1 MTSMIRIKTTLAV
14 ALSVAAVG
22 AVAPVAHAD
31 LSIIGVS
38 GATSINGQPSRQ
50 AGAHPDFTTTLTFAP
65 EDSVR
70 DVQVDLPPGLLGDP
84 MAAPTCSFV
93 LLTASDASGT
103 PGGSSLCPL
112 ESQVGVATVYDSAD
126 LNGNGTLLPLYNL
139 QPEADEPGA
148 FGFNFVGVIVRIVP
162 RVRPTDYGI
171 TADVASISQ
180 GKIVKGSKI
189 TLWGVPAD
197 PSHDAQR
204 FLGDTWFPNLNHPSS
219 SPRLPFM
226 TSPTS
231 CSGVPAVTSFRAD
244 SWEHTGVFSEASF
257 SADPDGTP
265 FITDGCERL
274 SFRPS
279 IAVRP
284 AAQRTDAPTGLDID
298 LNVPQSRDPDGLATA
313 HLRRAVIT
321 LPKGFTVS
329 PSSAQGLGACAL
341 SDIKL
346 GVDVEPVC
354 PDSSK
359 LGTVTVQ
366 TPLLKDPLE
375 GDVILAK
382 QTDNPFKS
390 LLAMYLVVRG
400 PGILIKL
407 PGRIDAD
414 PVTGQLVTTFDNQPQ
429 VPFSKLTVH
438 LRGGSRAP
446 LASPESCGTYSTHAE
461 LTSWASDV
469 PVVDDAPLVI
479 DQGCGARGFSPT
491 FSAGVTDPIAGGSSP
506 FTLTISRKDG
516 EQYFQGLNVALPPG
530 LLGNVGSVA
539 RCPEVQAA
547 AGTCGVESQVGTTSV
562 LSGPGDTPL
571 SIPEPGKA
579 PTAVYLAGPYKG
591 APFSLS
597 IVVPAQAGPFDLGN
611 VVVRAALF
619 IDSKDAH
626 ATVKSDPFPTIVQ
639 GIPLRMRQI
648 NVMMDRP
655 GFMQSPTSCAP
666 LSIAATIFSVDGT
679 AADVG
684 SPFRVGHCADLGLSP
699 KLSIGLSGKG
709 QTSDGKHPSLV
720 AKLTQPV
727 GQANIKKVA
736 VSLPLGLALDP
747 DNSQSEALCE
757 FDEGQKDEPNC
768 PTGSIVGSA
777 KAISPLLDEPL
788 EGPIYFVKNVRID
801 KKSGRRIRT
810 LPTLAIAL
818 QGEGVHLVLRATTN
832 VVDDKLVTTFDNV
845 PDAPVS
851 SFTLT
856 FKGGKKGILVISDT
870 NVCKTAQVADQVIY
884 GQNNRLLQS
893 TLPISAS
900 DCPLKVVSKRPSR
913 GTMALKVGG
922 LGAGTVT
929 ISGANVRKV
938 TRKLDAS
945 SVATLQTSL
954 TAKGKAALQRRR
966 RLATKVKITF
976 KPQTGRARSIST
988 SMLWKSGAGRR

>member
-1 MTSMIRIKTTLAV
+1 MIHTTKIKAILALALPLLAV
-14 ALSVAAVG
+14 GSAVP
-22 AVAPVAHAD
+22 AAHAD
-31 LSIIGVS
+31 FAITSATGAASIG
-38 GATSINGQPSRQ
+38 GQASRQ
-50 AGAHPDFTTTLTFAP
+50 AGAHPDLTTTLIFSA
-65 EDSVR
+65 DDNLR
-70 DVQVDLPPGLLGDP
+70 DVQVDLPAGVVGDP
-84 MAAPTCSFV
+84 TAAPTCSAV
-93 LLTASDASGT
+93 LLTASNASGT
-103 PGGSSLCPL
+103 PGGSSLCPM
-112 ESQVGVATVYDSAD
+112 EAQVGTAD
-126 LNGNGTLLPLYNL
+126 IYNLPSTSGGSVLLPLYNL
-139 QPEADEPGA
+139 EAAPGEPAA
-148 FGFNFVGVIVRIVP
+148 FGFNYLGVIGRIVP
-162 RVRPTDYGI
+162 RVRATDYGI
-171 TADVASISQ
+171 TADVKSISHGQ
-180 GKIVKGSKI
+180 QVKATSV

-204 FLGDTWFPNLNHPSS
+204 FLGDPWFPDLNHPSTAA
-219 SPRLPFM
+219 RLPFI
-226 TSPTS
+226 TSSTS
-231 CSGVPAVTSFRAD
+231 CSGVPAVTSVRAD
-244 SWEHTGVFSEASF
+244 SWQHTGVFSEASF
-257 SADPDGTP
+257 SSDPDGTP

-274 SFRPS
+274 SFKPS

-284 AAQRTDAPTGLDID
+284 TGQRTDAPTGLDID
-298 LNVPQSRDPDGLATA
+298 LNLPQSRDPDGLATA

-329 PSSAQGLGACAL
+329 PSSAQGLGACSLA
-341 SDIKL
+341 DIRL
-346 GVDVEPVC
+346 GVDVEPSC

-382 QTDNPFKS
+382 QTDNPFRS

-407 PGRIDAD
+407 PGRIVAD

-446 LASPESCGTYSTHAE
+446 LASPESCGTYTTHAE
-461 LTSWASDV
+461 LTSWASDI

-479 DQGCGARGFSPT
+479 DQGCGARGFSPG
-491 FSAGVTDPIAGGSSP
+491 FSAGVTDPKAGGSSP

-516 EQYFQGLNVALPPG
+516 EQYFQGLDVVLPPG
-530 LLGNVGSVA
+530 LLGNVGSVP
-539 RCPEVQAA
+539 RCPEAQAA
-547 AGTCGVESQVGTTSV
+547 AGTCGVESQIGTTSV
-562 LSGPGDTPL
+562 LSGPGDMPL
-571 SIPEPGKA
+571 AIPEPGKA

-611 VVVRAALF
+611 VVVRAALY

-626 ATVKSDPFPTIVQ
+626 ATVRSDPFPTIVQ
-639 GIPLRMRQI
+639 GIPLRMRQV
-648 NVMMDRP
+648 NVTMDRP
-655 GFMQSPTSCAP
+655 GFMRNPTSCAP
-666 LSIAATIFSVDGT
+666 LSIAATVFSVDGA

-684 SPFRVGHCADLGLSP
+684 SPFRVGRCGDLGLAP

-709 QTSDGKHPSLV
+709 QTTDGKHPSLV
-720 AKLTQPV
+720 ARLTQPV
-727 GQANIKKVA
+727 GQANIKKVT
-736 VSLPLGLALDP
+736 VTLPLGLALDP
-747 DNSQSEALCE
+747 DNSQSNSLCE

-768 PTGSIVGSA
+768 PAASIVGSA
-777 KAISPLLDEPL
+777 KAVSPLLDEPL
-788 EGPIYFVKNVRID
+788 EGPVYFVKNVRID

-818 QGEGVHLVLRATTN
+818 QGEGVKLVLRATTN
-832 VVDDKLVTTFDNV
+832 VVDNKLVTTFDNV

-851 SFTLT
+851 SFALT
-856 FKGGKKGILVISDT
+856 FTGGKKGILVISDT

-884 GQNNRLLQS
+884 GQNNRLLQT

-900 DCPLKVVSKRPSR
+900 DCPLRVISKKTSSK
-913 GTMALKVGG
+913 GSVALKVGG

-929 ISGANVRKV
+929 ISGADVRKV

-945 SVATLQTSL
+945 SVATLQASL
-954 TAKGKAALQRRR
+954 TAKGKAAVKRHHGLR
-966 RLATKVKITF
+966 TKVKITF
-976 KPQTGRARSIST
+976 KPQTGRERSIT
-988 SMLWKSGAGRR
+988 TTVLWKSH